1 MVTIKDE
8 NVVSVLVPD
17 RHPLCGQQFTIWP
30 QSGATTYNNGT
41 IRFESESLRVVRQGL
56 ADLKRALGEKLSEAT
71 RK

>member
-17 RHPLCGQQFTIWP
+17 GHPLCGQQLTIWP
-30 QSGATTYNNGT
+30 QSGATTHNGT

>member
-8 NVVSVLVPD
+8 SVVVLVPD
-17 RHPLCGQQFTIWP
+17 RQPLRGQQFTIWP
-30 QSGATTYNNGT
+30 QSGATNYNNGT

-56 ADLKRALGEKLSEAT
+56 ADLKRALGEKRSEAT